1 MSELK
6 SETSRQNGAHS
17 HGPATPEAKAISS
30 RNSLQYGFYA
40 VKSILIKGE
49 SQEEYDRHCAAIRAS
64 WAPKTGHQEVQVDDL
79 CRIEWK
85 ILRCDRKE
93 AEAEDADVPDQQRI
107 DKLSLQ
113 RARLEGCKVKV
124 LKELRQSIAE
134 RNKEYDEEMEQALI
148 IRRADRRAGRPTVDL
163 KSMGFR
169 FVLTT
174 QEVDREIEYQN
185 IYFRANRE
193 LQTPKAA

>member
-1 MSELK
+1 MSELQ
-6 SETSRQNGAHS
+6 SETSRQNGAKS
-17 HGPATPEAKAISS
+17 HGPSTPEGKATSS
-30 RNSLQYGFYA
+30 QNSLQDGFYA

-49 SQEEYDRHCAAIRAS
+49 DPQEYDRLCAAIRAS
-64 WAPKTGHQEVQVDDL
+64 WHPETGHQELQVDDL

-93 AEAEDADVPDQQRI
+93 AEAEDAETPDQQRI

-124 LKELRQSIAE
+124 LKELRQSSAE
-134 RNKEYDEEMEQALI
+134 HSKEYQEEMEQALM

-174 QEVDREIEYQN
+174 QEVDKEIEYQS
-185 IYFRANRE
+185 IYFRAERE
-193 LQTPKAA
+193 LNTPRAA